1 MTATPRRSSSWLGLK
16 LLWGIEYALM
26 KPLFFMLFLIAA
38 PALLQAQSY
47 GLTDP
52 VKTKNGITYM
62 CSGIG
67 ESKDDPR
74 VSSFPMKIVF
84 ATNSSALYSDVNVK
98 VTDAS
103 GKSVIEIFCDGAWL
117 LVKAAP
123 GSYQVTGTD
132 TKGQSRS
139 CPMTIGSSQT
149 QCTLRW
155 PD

>member
-1 MTATPRRSSSWLGLK
+1 MKKILFALAAIVFCPVVGAQSSG
-16 LLWGIEYALM
+16 
-26 KPLFFMLFLIAA
+26 
-38 PALLQAQSY
+38 SY

-52 VKTKNGITYM
+52 VKTKGGVTYM

-67 ESKDDPR
+67 ESKNDPR

-84 ATNSSALYSDVNVK
+84 ATNSSALYSDVTVK
-98 VTDAS
+98 VT
-103 GKSVIEIFCDGAWL
+103 GEGGRSVFDVFCDGAWL
-117 LVKAAP
+117 LLKVPP
-123 GSYQVTGTD
+123 GQYNVSATD